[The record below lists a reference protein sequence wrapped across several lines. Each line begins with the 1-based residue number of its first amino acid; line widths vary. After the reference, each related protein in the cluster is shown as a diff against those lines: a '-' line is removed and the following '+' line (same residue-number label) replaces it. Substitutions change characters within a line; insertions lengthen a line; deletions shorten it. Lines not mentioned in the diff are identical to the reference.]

1 MKIPSQFIIH
11 GHTIKVIQK
20 ELDNKEENRYGY
32 YDSVKE
38 EIIIFQKVR
47 SDDEPVPLT
56 NTQIEATFYHELI
69 HCFQW
74 HIKGQTDELE
84 AQSYA
89 GLMVEF
95 LNTKDND

>member
-47 SDDEPVPLT
+47 SDDEPVSLT
-56 NTQIEATFYHELI
+56 ETQIEATFFHELN
-69 HCFQW
+69 
-74 HIKGQTDELE
+74 G
-84 AQSYA
+84 
-89 GLMVEF
+89 F
-95 LNTKDND
+95 LVQEYTCKRP

>member
-38 EIIIFQKVR
+38 EIIIF
-47 SDDEPVPLT
+47 
-56 NTQIEATFYHELI
+56 
-69 HCFQW
+69 
-74 HIKGQTDELE
+74 
-84 AQSYA
+84 
-89 GLMVEF
+89 
-95 LNTKDND
+95 